1 MRDFFSGAR
10 HAANALVAAWLLA
23 LACMAPAHEIPNDVK
38 VQAFVKP
45 DGQRLQLLVR
55 VPLTA
60 MREVD
65 IPKRGPGYLDLAR
78 ADAALRNA
86 ANLWIADNVDLYE
99 GETRLD
105 YPRVVEARVSLPSD
119 KSFASFAEARAHVA
133 GPRLPEKLEMFWNQ
147 GLLDVLF
154 EYPIQSEGA
163 AFSIHPRLER
173 LGLRVAISLRFLP
186 PGGAE
191 RAYEFHGDPGRV
203 ALDPRWHQAALR
215 FVESGFLHILEGIDH
230 LLFLL
235 CLVIPFRRFGA
246 LVLIVTSFTVAHS
259 ITLIASAYGLGP
271 SALWFA
277 PLIETLIALS
287 IVYMA
292 IENVVGTNVQRRW
305 MITFAFGLVHGFA
318 FSFALREQLQFAG
331 DHLLTSLLSFNVGV
345 ELGQLLVLAILVPL
359 LGLLFR
365 YVLPERIGVIILS
378 VLIGHTGWHWMLE
391 RAERLSQF
399 PWPVFDAATL
409 ASAMRWLMA
418 ALLLAAAA
426 WFVNTAWVKRQA
438 GRGKL
443 EGEGKARWQW
453 RVTLSHAAAVRAG
466 VQSCR
471 RRGMGNCARQLSSGH
486 PKRRTH
492 GERNSPRPPGS
503 RSGFQR

>member
-1 MRDFFSGAR
+1 MIHTSVICDYCAR
-10 HAANALVAAWLLA
+10 ALRAIIALA
-23 LACMAPAHEIPNDVK
+23 LLGAVTCAAHEIPSDVR

-45 DGQRLQLLVR
+45 EGRTLQLLMR

-65 IPKRGPGYLDLAR
+65 IPKRGPGFLDLAR

-86 ANLWIADNVDLYE
+86 ANLWLADNIDIYE
-99 GETRLD
+99 GATKLA
-105 YPRVVEARVSLPSD
+105 YPRVIDARVSLPSD
-119 KSFASFAEARAHVA
+119 KSFASFADARAHLA
-133 GPRLPEKLEMFWNQ
+133 GPRLPEKMELFWNQ

-154 EYPIQSEGA
+154 EYPIQSDAGP
-163 AFSIHPRLER
+163 FSIQPRLER
-173 LGLRVAISLRFLP
+173 LGLRVAVALYFLP

-191 RAYEFHGDPGRV
+191 RAFEFHGDPGLV

-215 FVESGFLHILEGIDH
+215 FVESGFFHILEGMDH

-259 ITLIASAYGLGP
+259 ITLIASAYNLGP
-271 SALWFA
+271 DALWFP
-277 PLIETLIALS
+277 PLIEMLIAIS

-331 DHLLTSLLSFNVGV
+331 NHLLTSLLSFNLGV
-345 ELGQLLVLAILVPL
+345 ELGQLLVLAIMVPV
-359 LGLLFR
+359 LGFLIR
-365 YVLPERIGVIILS
+365 RVVPERIGIIILS
-378 VLIGHTGWHWMLE
+378 VLIGHTSWHWMTE

-399 PWPVFDAATL
+399 PWPAFDAAML
-409 ASAMRWLMA
+409 ASAMRWLIALIVMVAAMWAVNA
-418 ALLLAAAA
+418 ALQKRA
-426 WFVNTAWVKRQA
+426 VNKDKVN
-438 GRGKL
+438 G
-443 EGEGKARWQW
+443 
-453 RVTLSHAAAVRAG
+453 
-466 VQSCR
+466 
-471 RRGMGNCARQLSSGH
+471 
-486 PKRRTH
+486 
-492 GERNSPRPPGS
+492 
-503 RSGFQR
+503 